1 MIFRLVHA
9 EARNRASQACQE
21 APDGYIVK
29 VVEPT
34 RTLDQNAALWPL
46 LDEIS
51 AQVDWH
57 GQKLS
62 AEDWKHVFTSALRKL
77 RVVPNLDGT
86 GFVALGQSS
95 KKMTKREF
103 SELLEL
109 ATAFAIERGV
119 KMRANV

>member
-29 VVEPT
+29 IVEPT

-95 KKMTKREF
+95 KTMTKREF

-109 ATAFAIERGV
+109 ATAFAAEHGV
-119 KMRANV
+119 KMNV

>member
-1 MIFRLVHA
+1 VIFRLVHA

-29 VVEPT
+29 IVEPT

-95 KKMTKREF
+95 KTMTKREF

-109 ATAFAIERGV
+109 ATAFAAEHGV
-119 KMRANV
+119 KMNV